1 MASGGSVVV
10 HDIGSLETYMGVL
23 QAKRD
28 ELEGLYGV
36 LNAETSN
43 QGGNWQ
49 DPQYDYLKELIDNF
63 SSSAQGQLGELDDS
77 INYISG
83 LIAKLRD
90 L

>member
-1 MASGGSVVV
+1 MASVSVVV
-10 HDIGSLETYMGVL
+10 HDIDSLESYMGIL

-28 ELEGLYGV
+28 DLEGLFGV
-36 LNAETSN
+36 LSSETSN

-49 DPQYDYLKELIDNF
+49 DPQYDYLKELIDNYA
-63 SSSAQGQLGELDDS
+63 SSAQNQLSELDES
-77 INYISG
+77 INYIGG